1 MATKNPHGN
10 CIYDMLIDI
19 IIGLSPFQAENL
31 YSELLPRYSKRA
43 KTRLY
48 DESGEENPKEGR
60 VRLLPLQY
68 KALRTNYGDSYIRK
82 SFTELT
88 NYIKYLENNLD
99 YGDNKQKLRRYNS
112 KTHNILLTSGWVYNK
127 CKQYIVKEPANINVN
142 PYLIDDFATAK
153 KYIQHIPVEMR
164 ESFDVQTL
172 IQKFPELSDEPY
184 IS

>member
-1 MATKNPHGN
+1 
-10 CIYDMLIDI
+10 MLIDI
-19 IIGLSPFQAENL
+19 IISLSPFQAENL

-48 DESGEENPKEGR
+48 DENGEENPKEGR

-68 KALRTNYGDSYIRK
+68 KALRTNYGDSYVRK

-153 KYIQHIPVEMR
+153 KYIQHIPIEMR

-172 IQKFPELSDEPY
+172 IQKFPELNDEPY
-184 IS
+184 IG